1 MRIAKLVLLVVIFQ
15 LGRFHDALSPFA
27 YVWLLT
33 GLAVL
38 CAALATREPSRE
50 PLEA

>member
-1 MRIAKLVLLVVIFQ
+1 MLLIVIFQ
-15 LGRFHDALSPFA
+15 LGRRHDTLAPFA

-38 CAALATREPSRE
+38 CAAVATREPH
-50 PLEA
+50 EAYQ